1 MRVQAA
7 PAEYRRE
14 GCVRPQPPDEPDQI
28 PPDGYGNA
36 EEHRH
41 IERRPR
47 HCQALHRIEQD
58 DSGRNGDKGGETDQ
72 SKSHEPSDG
81 RGARRGQAL
90 PRHPLFF
97 DLERR
102 CLQLLHALKYTP
114 IPPLENGLVITP
126 IGELRLVALTRRSA
140 ATRHRCDA
148 NLTIVHY
155 NIAMGMKVY
164 RAGRQSPDGKRRGR
178 VLRPLLLIL
187 FVILAL
193 ALVYLILPFGG
204 QRVVLLGSDARA
216 GEASRSDTIVVTKA
230 GGGMLAVPRDTL
242 VDIPGVG
249 EDDYVIVHFGG
260 VEEIVDALGG
270 ITLEVDKPIKVGIDG
285 RRVYIPAGTHTLNGM
300 QALAY
305 VRYRGGPTADI
316 GRIGRQQKF
325 LRELAHES
333 TSPAKLPHLPATAR
347 ATWRNIDT
355 NMNPL
360 EAARF
365 AVRTRLSGIENA
377 ELYPGTPQYIGGI
390 SYWVPDKEAGDKVV
404 SETIE

>member
-1 MRVQAA
+1 
-7 PAEYRRE
+7 
-14 GCVRPQPPDEPDQI
+14 
-28 PPDGYGNA
+28 
-36 EEHRH
+36 
-41 IERRPR
+41 
-47 HCQALHRIEQD
+47 
-58 DSGRNGDKGGETDQ
+58 
-72 SKSHEPSDG
+72 
-81 RGARRGQAL
+81 
-90 PRHPLFF
+90 
-97 DLERR
+97 
-102 CLQLLHALKYTP
+102 
-114 IPPLENGLVITP
+114 
-126 IGELRLVALTRRSA
+126 
-140 ATRHRCDA
+140 
-148 NLTIVHY
+148 
-155 NIAMGMKVY
+155 MGMKVY
-164 RAGRQSPDGKRRGR
+164 RAGRQSPDGKRQGR

-187 FVILAL
+187 LVILAL
-193 ALVYLILPFGG
+193 LLLYLIVPFGG

-216 GEASRSDTIVVTKA
+216 GEASRSDTIVVAKA

-249 EDDYVIVHFGG
+249 EDKINAAFASGGPELTVETLENLTGVRMNDYVIVHFGG

-270 ITLEVDKPIKVGIDG
+270 ITLDVGKPIKVGIDG
-285 RRVYIPAGTHTLNGM
+285 RRVYIPAGTQTLDGTE
-300 QALAY
+300 ALAY

-333 TSPAKLPHLPATAR
+333 TSPTKLLRLPATAR

-365 AVRTRLSGIENA
+365 AVRTRLSGIGDA

-390 SYWVPDKEAGDKVV
+390 SYWVPDKGAGDKVV